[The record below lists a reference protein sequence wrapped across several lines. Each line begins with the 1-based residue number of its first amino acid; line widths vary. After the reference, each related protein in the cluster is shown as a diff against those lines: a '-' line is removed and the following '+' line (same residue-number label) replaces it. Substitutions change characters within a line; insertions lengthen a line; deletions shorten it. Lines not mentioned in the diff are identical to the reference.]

1 MFKIFTYTSKR
12 TPYFLFSSK
21 LGGRNSV
28 AVNSRTTIQQEITP
42 VMKSEPLNEV
52 QHAGQRFNAISIIY
66 WFLSTNKAYMSDEG

>member
-1 MFKIFTYTSKR
+1 MLKIFTYTSKR

-42 VMKSEPLNEV
+42 VMKSVPLNEV
-52 QHAGQRFNAISIIY
+52 QPAGQRFNAISIIY